1 MRYKWEVFFGPLHRI
16 ECVLCSNYR
25 LPSMVMAP
33 NHPLTCIVSNVP
45 LAELEAARRSAD
57 PRSVL
62 ISALPTCAQ
71 SEVIRAI

>member
-1 MRYKWEVFFGPLHRI
+1 
-16 ECVLCSNYR
+16 
-25 LPSMVMAP
+25 MVMAP